1 MHKPQPNPIVLSLFG
16 LWILW
21 GFGYQTL
28 WVRLMTNV
36 EGTVVSA
43 RDIPYPLAP
52 ARHGTE
58 YMLRTPEGDT
68 DRYVAGATD
77 ASLPRN
83 IPVGRYIKKRRW
95 QLSYEQDNHRIDDF
109 SVLFYGAMLSA
120 AVGILV
126 WAAVLSQQK
135 PA

>member
-1 MHKPQPNPIVLSLFG
+1 MCKPQPNPIVLSLFG

-28 WVRLMTNV
+28 WVRLMTTV

-52 ARHGTE
+52 GRYGTE
-58 YMLRTPEGDT
+58 YVLRTREGDT
-68 DRYVAGATD
+68 GRYLAGATD
-77 ASLPRN
+77 ASLPRS
-83 IPVGRYIKKRRW
+83 IPVGSYIKKQRW
-95 QLSYEQDNHRIDDF
+95 QLSYEQDNHRIDNF
-109 SVLFYGAMLSA
+109 STPFYGAMLSV
-120 AVGILV
+120 AVAILV
-126 WAAVLSQQK
+126 WAAALSRQK

>member
-1 MHKPQPNPIVLSLFG
+1 MRKPQPNPIVLSLFG

-28 WVRLMTNV
+28 WVRLMTRV

-58 YMLRTPEGDT
+58 YVLRTREGDT
-68 DRYVAGATD
+68 GRYVAGATD

-83 IPVGRYIKKRRW
+83 IPVGSYITKQRW
-95 QLSYEQDNHRIDDF
+95 QLSYEQDNHRIDNF
-109 SVLFYGAMLSA
+109 SIPFYGAMLSV

-126 WAAVLSQQK
+126 WAAALSRQK